1 MSVGRFILAIF
12 NDTDSNGKSSERLSA
27 DLCDKYGLSV
37 RFWLLLKRFH
47 GSGFHISDIDL
58 ILESVRIMQFI
69 IFCDKY
75 SMHAFFSANFSPS
88 SRPRAKQ
95 VVLKASPS
103 TDWSEMIVT
112 EIRPFS

>member
-1 MSVGRFILAIF
+1 MSVERPILAIF
-12 NDTDSNGKSSERLSA
+12 NDTDTDSNGKSSERLSA

-37 RFWLLLKRFH
+37 RFLVVTEKEFH

-75 SMHAFFSANFSPS
+75 SLHAFFLRKFQS
-88 SRPRAKQ
+88 
-95 VVLKASPS
+95 VLQTKGETGGA
-103 TDWSEMIVT
+103 
-112 EIRPFS
+112 